1 MKDHV
6 NDKSRLR
13 RSLPS
18 FLLAGVAFVM
28 ICLYYRKWS
37 LIGFPDGHRT
47 ELDSVYEKV
56 YPVYMVISLLFMLLS
71 LYVGGNILGKPH
83 PKKLKWVFVFL
94 IIFLLS
100 TFVIAHYLYKNLEHG
115 QGG

>member
-1 MKDHV
+1 MKDPG
-6 NDKSRLR
+6 NENS
-13 RSLPS
+13 SLKGRVPS
-18 FLLAGVAFVM
+18 FLLAGVSFGV

-47 ELDSVYEKV
+47 ELDIVYEKV
-56 YPVYMVISLLFMLLS
+56 YPVYMVVSLLFILAS
-71 LYVGGNILGKPH
+71 LYLGGSIRGKPRR
-83 PKKLKWVFVFL
+83 KKLKWVFVFF

-100 TFVIAHYLYKNLEHG
+100 TFVIAHYLYKNFEHG